1 MAGLKPTRP
10 VATGRQ
16 AARRRW
22 WTAAA
27 GTTLSVLGNA
37 LRDSLGVGM
46 ATTWSAFGARGFRVV
61 WLAGLLSVAGD
72 QLARVALSILVFE
85 RTGSAALSAATYALS
100 MLPALVSGALLSWLA
115 DRYPRR
121 RVMVACDVIRAALV
135 AVMAVPAVPLPLMA
149 VLLVLVQLAEAPFSA
164 AQGAVLPELLGAR
177 YEAGQAV
184 QQVTTQLCLVLG
196 FAAAAFV
203 VTGVGAHAALA
214 IDAATFAA
222 SALLIRAGLG
232 SHPPPAAE
240 GESGATW
247 WRRSWRR
254 IAAGAVAVRRDRTL
268 ATLVWLGWLALF
280 TVVPEGLAVP
290 FAHQVGAGGEWIG
303 VLLAAEPAGAV
314 AGALLL
320 RRVARP
326 VRVRALGV
334 LAVGTSV
341 PLVAFWGRPTLDAA
355 LALLFVSGLCSAYQ
369 VTAGATFV
377 QLSPAGVRGRT
388 LGFARTGMIAGQG
401 LGIVA
406 GGVLAQLVG
415 PAAAIAWAGTTG
427 ALVAFAAAAAWA
439 RRRPDAVSAAL
450 PAEA

>member
-1 MAGLKPTRP
+1 MSATR
-10 VATGRQ
+10 
-16 AARRRW
+16 
-22 WTAAA
+22 
-27 GTTLSVLGNA
+27 
-37 LRDSLGVGM
+37 
-46 ATTWSAFGARGFRVV
+46 SAFAVPGFRLL

-72 QLARVALSILVFE
+72 QLARVALSILVFQ

-121 RVMVACDVIRAALV
+121 RVMVACDGVRAGLV
-135 AVMAVPAVPLPLMA
+135 AVMAVPAVPLPLLA
-149 VLLVLVQLAEAPFSA
+149 GLLVLVQLAEAPFSA

-214 IDAATFAA
+214 VDAATFVA
-222 SALLIRAGLG
+222 SGLLIRAGLG
-232 SHPPPAAE
+232 RHPPD
-240 GESGATW
+240 GGAGRETSW
-247 WRRSWRR
+247 WRR
-254 IAAGAVAVRRDRTL
+254 IAAGAVAVGRDRTL
-268 ATLVWLGWLALF
+268 GTLLWLGWLALF

-290 FAHQVGAGGEWIG
+290 FAQQAGVGGEWIG

-320 RRVARP
+320 RRVART

-341 PLVAFWGRPTLDAA
+341 PLVAFWGRPSLGAA

-377 QLSPAGVRGRT
+377 QLSPPPVRGRT

-406 GGVLAQLVG
+406 GGVLAQRVG
-415 PAAAIAWAGTTG
+415 PAAAIACAGTAG
-427 ALVAFAAAAAWA
+427 ALVALAAAAAWA

>member
-1 MAGLKPTRP
+1 M
-10 VATGRQ
+10 
-16 AARRRW
+16 
-22 WTAAA
+22 
-27 GTTLSVLGNA
+27 SVLGNA
-37 LRDSLGVGM
+37 LRDTVRAGLGVGM
-46 ATTWSAFGARGFRVV
+46 GGTPFAVRGFRLL

-72 QLARVALSILVFE
+72 QLARVALSILVFQ

-121 RVMVACDVIRAALV
+121 RVMVACDVIRAGLV

-164 AQGAVLPELLGAR
+164 AQGAVLPELLGGR

-214 IDAATFAA
+214 VDAATFAA
-222 SALLIRAGLG
+222 SGLLIRAGLG
-232 SHPPPAAE
+232 RHPPPLTTE
-240 GESGATW
+240 HEATW
-247 WRRSWRR
+247 WRR
-254 IAAGAVAVRRDRTL
+254 IAAGAVAVSRDRTL
-268 ATLVWLGWLALF
+268 GTLVWLGWLALF

-290 FAHQVGAGGEWIG
+290 FAQQAGVGGEWIG

-314 AGALLL
+314 VGALLL

-334 LAVGTSV
+334 LAVGTAA
-341 PLVAFWGRPTLDAA
+341 PLVAFWGRPTLGTA

-377 QLSPAGVRGRT
+377 QLSPPRVRGRT

-415 PAAAIAWAGTTG
+415 PAAAIAWAGTAG
-427 ALVAFAAAAAWA
+427 ALVALAAAAAWA

>member
-1 MAGLKPTRP
+1 MGATR
-10 VATGRQ
+10 
-16 AARRRW
+16 
-22 WTAAA
+22 
-27 GTTLSVLGNA
+27 
-37 LRDSLGVGM
+37 
-46 ATTWSAFGARGFRVV
+46 SAFAVRGFRLL

-72 QLARVALSILVFE
+72 QLARVALSILVFQ

-121 RVMVACDVIRAALV
+121 RVMVVCDGVRAGLV
-135 AVMAVPAVPLPLMA
+135 AVMAVPAVPLPLLA
-149 VLLVLVQLAEAPFSA
+149 GLLVLVQLAEAPFSA
-164 AQGAVLPELLGAR
+164 AQGAVLPDLLGAR

-214 IDAATFAA
+214 VDAATFGA

-232 SHPPPAAE
+232 RHPPPE
-240 GESGATW
+240 GTEREPGW
-247 WRRSWRR
+247 WRR
-254 IAAGAVAVRRDRTL
+254 IAAGAVAVGRDRTL
-268 ATLVWLGWLALF
+268 GTLLWLGWLASF

-290 FAHQVGAGGEWIG
+290 FARQAGVGGEWIG

-314 AGALLL
+314 VGALLL
-320 RRVARP
+320 RRVART

-341 PLVAFWGRPTLDAA
+341 PLVAFWGRPSLGAA
-355 LALLFVSGLCSAYQ
+355 LALLFVSGLASAYQ

-377 QLSPAGVRGRT
+377 QLSPPPVRGRT

-415 PAAAIAWAGTTG
+415 PAAAIAWAGTAG
-427 ALVAFAAAAAWA
+427 ALVALAAAAAWA

>member
-1 MAGLKPTRP
+1 MAG
-10 VATGRQ
+10 
-16 AARRRW
+16 
-22 WTAAA
+22 
-27 GTTLSVLGNA
+27 
-37 LRDSLGVGM
+37 
-46 ATTWSAFGARGFRVV
+46 TWSAFAVRGFREV

-72 QLARVALSILVFE
+72 QLARVALSILVFQ

-115 DRYPRR
+115 DRFPRR
-121 RVMVACDVIRAALV
+121 RVMVVCDVARAALV
-135 AVMAVPAVPLPLMA
+135 AVMAVPATPLPLMA
-149 VLLVLVQLAEAPFSA
+149 ALLVLVQLAEAPFSA
-164 AQGAVLPELLGAR
+164 AQGAVLPELLGTR

-203 VTGVGAHAALA
+203 VTGVGAHTALA
-214 IDAATFAA
+214 IDAATFAV
-222 SALLIRAGLG
+222 SALLIRAGLD
-232 SHPPPAAE
+232 SHPPPGGRARH
-240 GESGATW
+240 GTSW
-247 WRRSWRR
+247 WRQV
-254 IAAGAVAVRRDRTL
+254 AGGAVAVRRDRTL
-268 ATLVWLGWLALF
+268 STLVWLGWLALF

-290 FAHQVGAGGEWIG
+290 FAREIGAGGGWIG

-320 RRVARP
+320 RLVARR

-334 LAVGTSV
+334 LAVGTSA
-341 PLVAFWGRPTLDAA
+341 PLVAYWAQPALGTA
-355 LALLFVSGLCSAYQ
+355 LALLFLSGVCSAYQ

-377 QLSPAGVRGRT
+377 QLSPPPLRGRA

-401 LGIVA
+401 LGIVL
-406 GGVLAQLVG
+406 GGVLAQLAG
-415 PAAAIAWAGTTG
+415 AATAIAVAGTAG
-427 ALVAFAAAAAWA
+427 ALVALAAAAAWS

>member
-1 MAGLKPTRP
+1 MGVTR
-10 VATGRQ
+10 
-16 AARRRW
+16 
-22 WTAAA
+22 
-27 GTTLSVLGNA
+27 
-37 LRDSLGVGM
+37 
-46 ATTWSAFGARGFRVV
+46 SAFAVRGFRLL

-72 QLARVALSILVFE
+72 QLARVALSILVFQ

-149 VLLVLVQLAEAPFSA
+149 GLLVLVQLAEAPFSA
-164 AQGAVLPELLGAR
+164 AQGAVLPELLGSR
-177 YEAGQAV
+177 YEAGQTV
-184 QQVTTQLCLVLG
+184 HQVTTQLCLVLG

-214 IDAATFAA
+214 VDAATFAA
-222 SALLIRAGLG
+222 SGLLIRAGLG
-232 SHPPPAAE
+232 RHPPPAAAE
-240 GESGATW
+240 HEATW
-247 WRRSWRR
+247 WRR
-254 IAAGAVAVRRDRTL
+254 IAAGAVAVSRDRTL
-268 ATLVWLGWLALF
+268 GTLVWLGWLALF

-290 FAHQVGAGGEWIG
+290 FAQQAGVGGEWIG
-303 VLLAAEPAGAV
+303 VLLAAEPGGAV
-314 AGALLL
+314 VGALLL

-334 LAVGTSV
+334 LAVGTAA
-341 PLVAFWGRPTLDAA
+341 PLVAFWGRPTLGTA

-377 QLSPAGVRGRT
+377 QLSPPRVRGRT

-415 PAAAIAWAGTTG
+415 PAAAIAWAGTAG
-427 ALVAFAAAAAWA
+427 ALVALVAAAAWA

>member
-1 MAGLKPTRP
+1 M
-10 VATGRQ
+10 
-16 AARRRW
+16 
-22 WTAAA
+22 
-27 GTTLSVLGNA
+27 GNA
-37 LRDSLGVGM
+37 LRDTVCAGLGVGM
-46 ATTWSAFGARGFRVV
+46 GATRSAFAIRGFRLL
-61 WLAGLLSVAGD
+61 WLAGLLSVVGD
-72 QLARVALSILVFE
+72 QLARVALSILVFQ

-135 AVMAVPAVPLPLMA
+135 GVMAVPAVPLPLMA

-164 AQGAVLPELLGAR
+164 AQGAVLPELLGSR
-177 YEAGQAV
+177 YEAGQTV

-203 VTGVGAHAALA
+203 VTAVGAHAALA
-214 IDAATFAA
+214 VDAATFAA
-222 SALLIRAGLG
+222 SGLLIRAGLG
-232 SHPPPAAE
+232 RHPPPGSTE
-240 GESGATW
+240 REATW
-247 WRRSWRR
+247 WRR

-268 ATLVWLGWLALF
+268 GTLVWLGWLALF

-290 FAHQVGAGGEWIG
+290 FAQQAGVGGEWIG
-303 VLLAAEPAGAV
+303 VLLAAEPGGAAV
-314 AGALLL
+314 GALLL

-334 LAVGTSV
+334 LAVGTAA
-341 PLVAFWGRPTLDAA
+341 PLVAFWGRPALGTA

-377 QLSPAGVRGRT
+377 QLSPPRVRGRT

-415 PAAAIAWAGTTG
+415 PAAAIAWAGTAG
-427 ALVAFAAAAAWA
+427 ALVALAAAAAWA

>member
-1 MAGLKPTRP
+1 MG
-10 VATGRQ
+10 
-16 AARRRW
+16 
-22 WTAAA
+22 
-27 GTTLSVLGNA
+27 
-37 LRDSLGVGM
+37 
-46 ATTWSAFGARGFRVV
+46 TTWSAFAVRGFRVL

-72 QLARVALSILVFE
+72 QLARVALSILVFQ
-85 RTGSAALSAATYALS
+85 RTGSAALSAAAYALS

-121 RVMVACDVIRAALV
+121 RVMVACDGVRAVLV
-135 AVMAVPAVPLPLMA
+135 AVMAVPVVPLPLMA
-149 VLLVLVQLAEAPFSA
+149 ALLVLVQLAEAPFSA

-214 IDAATFAA
+214 IDAATFAV

-232 SHPPPAAE
+232 RHPPSAEGE

-254 IAAGAVAVRRDRTL
+254 VAAGAVAVRRDRTL
-268 ATLVWLGWLALF
+268 GTLVWLGWLALF

-290 FAHQVGAGGEWIG
+290 FAHQVGAGGGWIG

-334 LAVGTSV
+334 LAVGTSA
-341 PLVAFWGRPTLDAA
+341 PLVAFWGQPTLGAA

-377 QLSPAGVRGRT
+377 QLSPPRVRGRT

-415 PAAAIAWAGTTG
+415 PATAIAWAGTAG
-427 ALVAFAAAAAWA
+427 ALVALAAAAAWA

>member
-1 MAGLKPTRP
+1 MGATR
-10 VATGRQ
+10 
-16 AARRRW
+16 
-22 WTAAA
+22 
-27 GTTLSVLGNA
+27 
-37 LRDSLGVGM
+37 
-46 ATTWSAFGARGFRVV
+46 SAFAVRGFRLL

-72 QLARVALSILVFE
+72 QLARVALSILVFQ

-121 RVMVACDVIRAALV
+121 RVMVTCDTIRAALV
-135 AVMAVPAVPLPLMA
+135 AVMAVPSVPLPLMA
-149 VLLVLVQLAEAPFSA
+149 ALLVLVQLAEAPFSA
-164 AQGAVLPELLGAR
+164 AQGAVLPELLGGR

-214 IDAATFAA
+214 VDAATFAA
-222 SALLIRAGLG
+222 SGLLIRAGLG
-232 SHPPPAAE
+232 RHPPPATTE
-240 GESGATW
+240 REATG
-247 WRRSWRR
+247 WRRL
-254 IAAGAVAVRRDRTL
+254 AAGAVAVRRDRTL
-268 ATLVWLGWLALF
+268 GTLVWLGWLALF

-290 FAHQVGAGGEWIG
+290 FAHQAGVGAEWTG

-334 LAVGTSV
+334 LAVGTSA
-341 PLVAFWGRPTLDAA
+341 PLVAFWGEPTLGAA
-355 LALLFVSGLCSAYQ
+355 LALLFVSGVCSAYQ

-377 QLSPAGVRGRT
+377 QLSPPRVRGRT

-415 PAAAIAWAGTTG
+415 PAAAIAWAGTAG
-427 ALVAFAAAAAWA
+427 ALVALAAAAAWA

-450 PAEA
+450 PAEV

>member
-1 MAGLKPTRP
+1 MSS
-10 VATGRQ
+10 
-16 AARRRW
+16 
-22 WTAAA
+22 
-27 GTTLSVLGNA
+27 SVRA
-37 LRDSLGVGM
+37 QRDGLGVGM
-46 ATTWSAFGARGFRVV
+46 GATWSAFAARGFRVL

-72 QLARVALSILVFE
+72 QLARVALSILVFQ

-115 DRYPRR
+115 DRFPRR
-121 RVMVACDVIRAALV
+121 RLLVACDAVRAVLV
-135 AVMAVPAVPLPLMA
+135 TVMAVPVVPLPLMA
-149 VLLVLVQLAEAPFSA
+149 ALLVLVQLAEAPFSA
-164 AQGAVLPELLGAR
+164 AQGAVLPELLGPR

-196 FAAAAFV
+196 FVAAAFV
-203 VTGVGAHAALA
+203 VTAVGAHAALA
-214 IDAATFAA
+214 VDAATFAV
-222 SALLIRAGLG
+222 SAVLIRAGLG
-232 SHPPPAAE
+232 PHPPPDGD

-254 IAAGAVAVRRDRTL
+254 VAAGAVTVGRDRTL
-268 ATLVWLGWLALF
+268 GTLVCLGWLALF

-290 FAHQVGAGGEWIG
+290 FAQQVGVGGGWIG

-334 LAVGTSV
+334 LAVGTSA
-341 PLVAFWGRPTLDAA
+341 PLVAFWGRPTLGAA

-377 QLSPAGVRGRT
+377 QLSPPRVRGRT

-406 GGVLAQLVG
+406 GGVLAQLAG
-415 PAAAIAWAGTTG
+415 PSTAIAWAGTAG
-427 ALVAFAAAAAWA
+427 ALAALAAAAAWA
-439 RRRPDAVSAAL
+439 RRRPDVVSAAL
-450 PAEA
+450 PAES

>member
-1 MAGLKPTRP
+1 M
-10 VATGRQ
+10 
-16 AARRRW
+16 
-22 WTAAA
+22 
-27 GTTLSVLGNA
+27 
-37 LRDSLGVGM
+37 GVTPF
-46 ATTWSAFGARGFRVV
+46 AVRGFRLL

-72 QLARVALSILVFE
+72 QLARVALSILVFQ

-164 AQGAVLPELLGAR
+164 AQGAVLPELLGSR
-177 YEAGQAV
+177 YEAGQTV
-184 QQVTTQLCLVLG
+184 HQVTTQLCLVLG

-214 IDAATFAA
+214 VDAATFAA

-232 SHPPPAAE
+232 RHPPPAAAE
-240 GESGATW
+240 HEATW
-247 WRRSWRR
+247 WRR
-254 IAAGAVAVRRDRTL
+254 IAAGAVAVSRDRTL
-268 ATLVWLGWLALF
+268 GTLVWLGWLALF

-290 FAHQVGAGGEWIG
+290 FAQQAGVGGEWIG

-314 AGALLL
+314 VGALLL

-334 LAVGTSV
+334 LAVGTAA
-341 PLVAFWGRPTLDAA
+341 PLVAFWGRPTLGTA

-377 QLSPAGVRGRT
+377 QLSPPRVRGRT

-415 PAAAIAWAGTTG
+415 PAAAIAWAGTAG
-427 ALVAFAAAAAWA
+427 ALVALAAAAAWA

>member
-1 MAGLKPTRP
+1 MA
-10 VATGRQ
+10 A
-16 AARRRW
+16 
-22 WTAAA
+22 
-27 GTTLSVLGNA
+27 
-37 LRDSLGVGM
+37 
-46 ATTWSAFGARGFRVV
+46 TWSAFAVRGFRAL

-72 QLARVALSILVFE
+72 QLARVALSILVFQ

-121 RVMVACDVIRAALV
+121 RVMVACDVVRAALV

-149 VLLVLVQLAEAPFSA
+149 ALLVLVQLAEAPFSA
-164 AQGAVLPELLGAR
+164 AQGAVLPELLGGR

-214 IDAATFAA
+214 IDAATFAF

-232 SHPPPAAE
+232 SHPPPATAE
-240 GESGATW
+240 SERGTAW
-247 WRRSWRR
+247 WRR

-268 ATLVWLGWLALF
+268 GTLVWLGWLALF

-290 FAHQVGAGGEWIG
+290 FAYQVGAGGEWIG

-334 LAVGTSV
+334 LAVGTSA
-341 PLVAFWGRPTLDAA
+341 PLVAFWGGPTLGAA

-377 QLSPAGVRGRT
+377 QLSPPRVRGRT

-401 LGIVA
+401 LGVVA

-415 PAAAIAWAGTTG
+415 PAAAIALAGTAG
-427 ALVAFAAAAAWA
+427 ALVALAAAAAWA
-439 RRRPDAVSAAL
+439 RRRPDVVSAAL

>member
-1 MAGLKPTRP
+1 MGVTR
-10 VATGRQ
+10 
-16 AARRRW
+16 
-22 WTAAA
+22 
-27 GTTLSVLGNA
+27 
-37 LRDSLGVGM
+37 
-46 ATTWSAFGARGFRVV
+46 SAFAVRGFRLL

-72 QLARVALSILVFE
+72 QLARVALSILVFQ

-121 RVMVACDVIRAALV
+121 RVMVACDGIRAGLV

-149 VLLVLVQLAEAPFSA
+149 GLLVLVQLAEAPFSA
-164 AQGAVLPELLGAR
+164 AQGAVLPELLGSR
-177 YEAGQAV
+177 YEAGQTV
-184 QQVTTQLCLVLG
+184 HQVTTQLCLVLG

-214 IDAATFAA
+214 VDAATFAA
-222 SALLIRAGLG
+222 SGLLIRAGLG
-232 SHPPPAAE
+232 RHPPPAAAGHE
-240 GESGATW
+240 ATW
-247 WRRSWRR
+247 WRR
-254 IAAGAVAVRRDRTL
+254 IAAGAVAVSRDRTL
-268 ATLVWLGWLALF
+268 GTLVWLGWLALF

-290 FAHQVGAGGEWIG
+290 FAQQAGVGGEWIG

-314 AGALLL
+314 VGALLL

-334 LAVGTSV
+334 LAVGTAA
-341 PLVAFWGRPTLDAA
+341 PLVAFWGRPTLGTA

-377 QLSPAGVRGRT
+377 QLSPPRVRGRT

-415 PAAAIAWAGTTG
+415 PAAAIAWAGTAG
-427 ALVAFAAAAAWA
+427 ALVALAAAAAWA

>member
-1 MAGLKPTRP
+1 MGATR
-10 VATGRQ
+10 R
-16 AARRRW
+16 
-22 WTAAA
+22 
-27 GTTLSVLGNA
+27 
-37 LRDSLGVGM
+37 
-46 ATTWSAFGARGFRVV
+46 AFAVRGFRAL

-121 RVMVACDVIRAALV
+121 RVMVVCDAVRAALV
-135 AVMAVPAVPLPLMA
+135 AVMAVPVVPLPLLA

-164 AQGAVLPELLGAR
+164 AQGAVLPELLGTR

-222 SALLIRAGLG
+222 SALLIRGGLAGL
-232 SHPPPAAE
+232 PPPAAE
-240 GESGATW
+240 AEGGATW

-268 ATLVWLGWLALF
+268 GTLVWLGWLALF

-290 FAHQVGAGGEWIG
+290 FAQQVGAGGGWIG

-334 LAVGTSV
+334 LAVGTSA
-341 PLVAFWGRPTLDAA
+341 PLVAFWGRPTLGAA

-377 QLSPAGVRGRT
+377 QLSPPRVRGRT

-406 GGVLAQLVG
+406 GGVLAQQVG
-415 PAAAIAWAGTTG
+415 PATAIAWAGTAG
-427 ALVAFAAAAAWA
+427 ALVALAAAAAWA

>member
-1 MAGLKPTRP
+1 MAG
-10 VATGRQ
+10 
-16 AARRRW
+16 
-22 WTAAA
+22 
-27 GTTLSVLGNA
+27 
-37 LRDSLGVGM
+37 
-46 ATTWSAFGARGFRVV
+46 TWSAFAVRGFRVV

-72 QLARVALSILVFE
+72 QLARVALSILVYQ

-115 DRYPRR
+115 DRFPRR
-121 RVMVACDVIRAALV
+121 QVMVVCDVARAALV
-135 AVMAVPAVPLPLMA
+135 AVMAVPATPLPLMA
-149 VLLVLVQLAEAPFSA
+149 ALLVLVQLAEAPFSA
-164 AQGAVLPELLGAR
+164 AQGAVLPELLGTR

-203 VTGVGAHAALA
+203 VAGVGAHTALA
-214 IDAATFAA
+214 IDAATFAV
-222 SALLIRAGLG
+222 SALLIRTGLG
-232 SHPPPAAE
+232 SHPPP
-240 GESGATW
+240 GGRPRHGTSW
-247 WRRSWRR
+247 WRQV
-254 IAAGAVAVRRDRTL
+254 AGGAVAVSRDRTL

-290 FAHQVGAGGEWIG
+290 FAREVGAGGGWIG

-320 RRVARP
+320 RLVARR

-334 LAVGTSV
+334 LAVGTSA
-341 PLVAFWGRPTLDAA
+341 PLVAYWTQPALGTA
-355 LALLFVSGLCSAYQ
+355 LALLFVSGVCSAYQ

-377 QLSPAGVRGRT
+377 QLSPPPLRGRA

-401 LGIVA
+401 LGIVL
-406 GGVLAQLVG
+406 GGVLAQLAG
-415 PAAAIAWAGTTG
+415 AATAIAVAGTAG
-427 ALVAFAAAAAWA
+427 ALVALAAAAAWS

>member
-1 MAGLKPTRP
+1 MTAWGWGMAG
-10 VATGRQ
+10 
-16 AARRRW
+16 
-22 WTAAA
+22 
-27 GTTLSVLGNA
+27 
-37 LRDSLGVGM
+37 
-46 ATTWSAFGARGFRVV
+46 TWSAFAVRGFRVV

-72 QLARVALSILVFE
+72 QLARVALSILVYQ

-115 DRYPRR
+115 DRFPRR
-121 RVMVACDVIRAALV
+121 QVMVVCDVVRALLV
-135 AVMAVPAVPLPLMA
+135 AVMAVPSTPLPLMA
-149 VLLVLVQLAEAPFSA
+149 GLLVLVQLAEAPFSA

-196 FAAAAFV
+196 FAVAAFV
-203 VTGVGAHAALA
+203 VAGVGAHTALA
-214 IDAATFAA
+214 IDAATFAV

-232 SHPPPAAE
+232 VHPPP
-240 GESGATW
+240 GGRVRSGTSW
-247 WRRSWRR
+247 WRQV
-254 IAAGAVAVRRDRTL
+254 AAGALAVRRDRTL

-290 FAHQVGAGGEWIG
+290 FAREVGAGGGWIG

-320 RRVARP
+320 RLVARR

-334 LAVGTSV
+334 LAVGTSA
-341 PLVAFWGRPTLDAA
+341 PLVAYWAQPALSTA
-355 LALLFVSGLCSAYQ
+355 LALLFLSGICSAYQ

-377 QLSPAGVRGRT
+377 QLSPPPLRGRA

-401 LGIVA
+401 LGIVL
-406 GGVLAQLVG
+406 GGVLAQLAG
-415 PAAAIAWAGTTG
+415 AATAIAVAGTAG
-427 ALVAFAAAAAWA
+427 ALVALAAAAAWS

>member
-1 MAGLKPTRP
+1 MGVTR
-10 VATGRQ
+10 
-16 AARRRW
+16 
-22 WTAAA
+22 
-27 GTTLSVLGNA
+27 
-37 LRDSLGVGM
+37 
-46 ATTWSAFGARGFRVV
+46 SAFAVRGFRLL

-72 QLARVALSILVFE
+72 QLARVALSILVFQ

-121 RVMVACDVIRAALV
+121 RVMVACDGIRAALV

-149 VLLVLVQLAEAPFSA
+149 GLLVLVQLAEAPFSA
-164 AQGAVLPELLGAR
+164 AQGAVLPELLGSR
-177 YEAGQAV
+177 YEAGQTV
-184 QQVTTQLCLVLG
+184 HQVTTQLCLVLG

-214 IDAATFAA
+214 VDAATFAA
-222 SALLIRAGLG
+222 SGLLIRAGLG
-232 SHPPPAAE
+232 RHPPPAVAAHE
-240 GESGATW
+240 ATW
-247 WRRSWRR
+247 WRR
-254 IAAGAVAVRRDRTL
+254 IAAGAVAVSRDRTL
-268 ATLVWLGWLALF
+268 GTLVWLGWLALF

-290 FAHQVGAGGEWIG
+290 FAQQAGVGGEWIG

-314 AGALLL
+314 VGALLL

-334 LAVGTSV
+334 LAVGTAA
-341 PLVAFWGRPTLDAA
+341 PLVAFWGRPTLGTA
-355 LALLFVSGLCSAYQ
+355 LVLLFVSGLCSAYQ

-377 QLSPAGVRGRT
+377 QLSPPRVRGRT

-415 PAAAIAWAGTTG
+415 PAAAIAWAGTAG
-427 ALVAFAAAAAWA
+427 ALVALVAAAAWA

>member
-1 MAGLKPTRP
+1 MAG
-10 VATGRQ
+10 
-16 AARRRW
+16 RRRG
-22 WTAAA
+22 A
-27 GTTLSVLGNA
+27 
-37 LRDSLGVGM
+37 
-46 ATTWSAFGARGFRVV
+46 TWSAFEVRGFRML

-72 QLARVALSILVFE
+72 QLARVALSILVFQ

-115 DRYPRR
+115 DRFPRR
-121 RVMVACDVIRAALV
+121 RVLVVCDVVRAALV
-135 AVMAVPAVPLPLMA
+135 ALMAVPAVPLPLLA
-149 VLLVLVQLAEAPFSA
+149 ALLVLVQLAEAPFSA

-196 FAAAAFV
+196 FAVAAFV

-214 IDAATFAA
+214 IDAATFAV

-232 SHPPPAAE
+232 RHPPPAAE
-240 GESGATW
+240 PDVVVATW

-254 IAAGAVAVRRDRTL
+254 VAAGAVVVGKDRTL
-268 ATLVWLGWLALF
+268 GTLVWLGWLALF

-290 FAHQVGAGGEWIG
+290 FAHQVGAGGGWIG

-320 RRVARP
+320 RLVARP

-334 LAVGTSV
+334 LAVGTAA
-341 PLVAFWGRPTLDAA
+341 PLAAYWTQPDLGTA

-377 QLSPAGVRGRT
+377 QLSPPPVRGRA

-401 LGIVA
+401 LGVVA
-406 GGVLAQLVG
+406 GGLLAQLAG
-415 PAAAIAWAGTTG
+415 PATAIAWAGTAG
-427 ALVAFAAAAAWA
+427 ALVALAAAAAWS

>member
-1 MAGLKPTRP
+1 
-10 VATGRQ
+10 
-16 AARRRW
+16 
-22 WTAAA
+22 
-27 GTTLSVLGNA
+27 
-37 LRDSLGVGM
+37 
-46 ATTWSAFGARGFRVV
+46 
-61 WLAGLLSVAGD
+61 VAGD
-72 QLARVALSILVFE
+72 QLARVALSILVFQ

-164 AQGAVLPELLGAR
+164 AQGAVLPELLGGR

-196 FAAAAFV
+196 FVAAAFV

-214 IDAATFAA
+214 VDAATFAV
-222 SALLIRAGLG
+222 SGLLIRAGLG
-232 SHPPPAAE
+232 RHPPPAAAE
-240 GESGATW
+240 HEAT
-247 WRRSWRR
+247 RWRR
-254 IAAGAVAVRRDRTL
+254 IAAGAVAVSRDRTL
-268 ATLVWLGWLALF
+268 GTLVWLGWLALF

-290 FAHQVGAGGEWIG
+290 FAQQAGVGGEWIG

-314 AGALLL
+314 VGALLL

-334 LAVGTSV
+334 LAVGTAA
-341 PLVAFWGRPTLDAA
+341 PLVAFWGRPTLGTA

-377 QLSPAGVRGRT
+377 QLSPPRVRGRT

-415 PAAAIAWAGTTG
+415 PAAAIAWAGTAG
-427 ALVAFAAAAAWA
+427 ALVALAAAAAWT

>member
-1 MAGLKPTRP
+1 MAGRRP
-10 VATGRQ
+10 GA
-16 AARRRW
+16 
-22 WTAAA
+22 
-27 GTTLSVLGNA
+27 
-37 LRDSLGVGM
+37 
-46 ATTWSAFGARGFRVV
+46 TWSAFEVRGFRML

-72 QLARVALSILVFE
+72 QLARVALSILVFQ

-115 DRYPRR
+115 DRFPRR
-121 RVMVACDVIRAALV
+121 RVLVVCDAVRAALV
-135 AVMAVPAVPLPLMA
+135 ALMAVPAVPLPLMA
-149 VLLVLVQLAEAPFSA
+149 ALLVLVQLAEAPFSA

-196 FAAAAFV
+196 FAVAAFV

-214 IDAATFAA
+214 IDAATFAV

-232 SHPPPAAE
+232 HHPPPAAE
-240 GESGATW
+240 PGAAATW
-247 WRRSWRR
+247 WRRSWRQV
-254 IAAGAVAVRRDRTL
+254 AAGAVVVGKDRTL
-268 ATLVWLGWLALF
+268 GTLVWLGWLALF

-290 FAHQVGAGGEWIG
+290 FAHQVGAGGGWIG

-320 RRVARP
+320 RLVARP
-326 VRVRALGV
+326 VRVRALGL
-334 LAVGTSV
+334 LAVGTAA
-341 PLVAFWGRPTLDAA
+341 PLAAYWTRPDLGTA
-355 LALLFVSGLCSAYQ
+355 LALLFASGLCSAYQ

-377 QLSPAGVRGRT
+377 QLSPAAMRGRA

-401 LGIVA
+401 LGVVA
-406 GGVLAQLVG
+406 GGLLAQLAG
-415 PAAAIAWAGTTG
+415 AATAIAWAGTAG
-427 ALVAFAAAAAWA
+427 ALVAFAAAAAWS

>member
-1 MAGLKPTRP
+1 MVTTR
-10 VATGRQ
+10 
-16 AARRRW
+16 
-22 WTAAA
+22 
-27 GTTLSVLGNA
+27 
-37 LRDSLGVGM
+37 
-46 ATTWSAFGARGFRVV
+46 SAFAVRGFRLL
-61 WLAGLLSVAGD
+61 WLAGLLSVVGD
-72 QLARVALSILVFE
+72 QLARVALSILVFQ

-121 RVMVACDVIRAALV
+121 RVMVACDVVRAGLV
-135 AVMAVPAVPLPLMA
+135 AVMAVPAVPLPLLA

-164 AQGAVLPELLGAR
+164 AQGAVLPELLGGR
-177 YEAGQAV
+177 YEAGQTV

-203 VTGVGAHAALA
+203 VTGVGAQSALA
-214 IDAATFAA
+214 VDAATFAA

-232 SHPPPAAE
+232 RHPPPAGAE
-240 GESGATW
+240 REVTG
-247 WRRSWRR
+247 WRRL
-254 IAAGAVAVRRDRTL
+254 AAGAVAVGRDRTL
-268 ATLVWLGWLALF
+268 GTLVWLGWLALF

-290 FAHQVGAGGEWIG
+290 FAHQAGVGTEWTG

-334 LAVGTSV
+334 LAVGTSA
-341 PLVAFWGRPTLDAA
+341 PLVAFWGRPTLGTA

-377 QLSPAGVRGRT
+377 QLSPPRLRGRT

-415 PAAAIAWAGTTG
+415 PATAIAWAGTAG
-427 ALVAFAAAAAWA
+427 ALVALAAAAAWA

>member
-1 MAGLKPTRP
+1 MAGGRP
-10 VATGRQ
+10 GA
-16 AARRRW
+16 
-22 WTAAA
+22 
-27 GTTLSVLGNA
+27 
-37 LRDSLGVGM
+37 
-46 ATTWSAFGARGFRVV
+46 TWSAFGVRGFRLL

-72 QLARVALSILVFE
+72 QLARVALSILVFQ

-115 DRYPRR
+115 DRFPRR
-121 RVMVACDVIRAALV
+121 RVLVVCDVVRAALV
-135 AVMAVPAVPLPLMA
+135 GLMAVPAVPLPLMA
-149 VLLVLVQLAEAPFSA
+149 ALLVLVQLAEAPFSA
-164 AQGAVLPELLGAR
+164 AQGAVLPELLGSR

-203 VTGVGAHAALA
+203 VAGVGAHAALA
-214 IDAATFAA
+214 IDAATFAV
-222 SALLIRAGLG
+222 SALLIRAGLDR
-232 SHPPPAAE
+232 HPPPAAE
-240 GESGATW
+240 PEVVATW
-247 WRRSWRR
+247 WRRSWRQV
-254 IAAGAVAVRRDRTL
+254 AAGAVVVGRDRTL
-268 ATLVWLGWLALF
+268 GTLVWLGWLALF

-290 FAHQVGAGGEWIG
+290 FAHQVGAGGGWIG

-320 RRVARP
+320 RLVARP

-334 LAVGTSV
+334 LAVGTAA
-341 PLVAFWGRPTLDAA
+341 PLAVYWTQPDLATA

-377 QLSPAGVRGRT
+377 QLSPPPVRGRA

-406 GGVLAQLVG
+406 GGLLAQFAG
-415 PAAAIAWAGTTG
+415 PATAIAWAGTAG
-427 ALVAFAAAAAWA
+427 ALVALAAAAAWS

>member
-1 MAGLKPTRP
+1 MGATR
-10 VATGRQ
+10 
-16 AARRRW
+16 
-22 WTAAA
+22 
-27 GTTLSVLGNA
+27 
-37 LRDSLGVGM
+37 
-46 ATTWSAFGARGFRVV
+46 SAFAIRGFRLL

-72 QLARVALSILVFE
+72 QLARVALSILVFQ

-121 RVMVACDVIRAALV
+121 RVMVACDVIRAVLV
-135 AVMAVPAVPLPLMA
+135 AVMAVPAVPLALMA

-164 AQGAVLPELLGAR
+164 AQGAVLPELLGSR

-214 IDAATFAA
+214 VDAATFAA
-222 SALLIRAGLG
+222 SAVLIRAGLG
-232 SHPPPAAE
+232 RHLPPAATE
-240 GESGATW
+240 REATW
-247 WRRSWRR
+247 WRR
-254 IAAGAVAVRRDRTL
+254 IAAGAVAVSRDRTL
-268 ATLVWLGWLALF
+268 GTLVWLGWLALF

-290 FAHQVGAGGEWIG
+290 FAQQAGVGGEWIG
-303 VLLAAEPAGAV
+303 VLLAAEPGGAV
-314 AGALLL
+314 VGALLL

-334 LAVGTSV
+334 LAVGTAA
-341 PLVAFWGRPTLDAA
+341 PLVAFWGRPALGTA

-377 QLSPAGVRGRT
+377 QLSPPRVRGRT

-415 PAAAIAWAGTTG
+415 PAAAIAWAGTAG
-427 ALVAFAAAAAWA
+427 ALVALAAAAAWA
-439 RRRPDAVSAAL
+439 RRSPDAVSAAL